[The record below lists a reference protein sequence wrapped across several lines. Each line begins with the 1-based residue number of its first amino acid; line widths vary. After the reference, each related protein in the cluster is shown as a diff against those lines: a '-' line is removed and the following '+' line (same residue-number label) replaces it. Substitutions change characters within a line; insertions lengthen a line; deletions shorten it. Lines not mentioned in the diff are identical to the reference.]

1 MKKIK
6 GLLKKI
12 LTKEVI
18 MYVIFGVLTT
28 LVNLIVSFV
37 LEGMVHIDGAIASA
51 IGIVSSV
58 LFAYFTNRKWV
69 FETKA
74 IGFIENFR
82 EFIKF
87 ILGRAVTM
95 IIEQGGV
102 IVFYSYMHL
111 PFMPVKLS
119 LTVIVIILNFFF
131 SKFFAFAKKD
141 EGKEIRDNM
150 LIKKKRNFK
159 EIIKE
164 NKNSLYIFLAMLVF
178 TVIICSNF
186 IHMHF
191 SQDTYPMYAWGWDN
205 YIKHFLL
212 SNRIFSALQ
221 LLISKVLNISFN
233 MTVKISSIISMVV
246 FATSWFVLYKYV
258 IKLLKKEEDVPFKIL
273 IIGITFSIIF
283 NFCTFETMVFV
294 EASVMAFSIL
304 FAVIASCL
312 YAEKKYLKS
321 FVVLVLSSFCYQ
333 TAISLFLLLTLVF
346 IAYKNKDNIK
356 EIFKKSIGVFILWG
370 IAMVINLIMTKLF
383 SSYFG
388 TTTRETTILN
398 LGQIFTTIFN
408 YGKQLLIDNLNILPK
423 GSYLIAIIILSIV
436 LLVSVIKRKK
446 YFHIFEY
453 FVLILLSFV
462 VPTLPLVVMPVES
475 QYIETRMAMCYGA
488 ILGIILLYLVMV
500 MKANKLNG
508 LDKVIYIMTV
518 CIFAINS
525 IYFVRASSEN
535 MATGYLDRNI
545 AKTVIQAI
553 NEYEETTGNTIKNIG
568 ISYDQGSS
576 TYYDGQME
584 LRSTNVRGMV
594 TDWAAIEALEYYS
607 EKYYNIVEVPEEIDS
622 YFKQFDWKFYSDKQ
636 LVFEGDNLYLCLY

>member
-6 GLLKKI
+6 ELIKKF

-18 MYVIFGVLTT
+18 MYVIFGVITT

-37 LEGMVHIDGAIASA
+37 LEGIVHIDGAIASA
-51 IGIVSSV
+51 IGIIASV

-74 IGFIENFR
+74 KGFIENFN

-95 IIEQGGV
+95 VIEQGGV
-102 IVFYSYMHL
+102 VIFYSHMNL

-119 LTVIVIILNFFF
+119 LTIIVIILNFFF

-141 EGKEIRDNM
+141 DRKEKRDNM
-150 LIKKKRNFK
+150 LIEKKKSFK
-159 EIIKE
+159 EIIKG
-164 NKNSLYIFLAMLVF
+164 NKSNIYIFLAMLIF
-178 TVIICSNF
+178 TIIICSNF

-191 SQDTYPMYAWGWDN
+191 SQDTYPMYAGGWDN

-221 LLISKVLNISFN
+221 LLVSKVLHISFN
-233 MTVKISSIISMVV
+233 MTVKISSILSMIV
-246 FATSWFVLYKYV
+246 FATSWFILYKYV
-258 IKLLKKEEDVPFKIL
+258 IKLLKKKEDKPFKIL
-273 IIGITFSIIF
+273 IMGITFSIIF

-304 FAVIASCL
+304 FAIIASCL
-312 YAEKKYLKS
+312 YAEKKYFKS
-321 FVVLVLSSFCYQ
+321 FVVLVISSFCYQ
-333 TAISLFLLLTLVF
+333 TATSLFLLLTLVF

-356 EIFKKSIGVFILWG
+356 EIFKKSIGVFLFWG
-370 IAMVINLIMTKLF
+370 ITMLINLGMTKLF
-383 SSYFG
+383 SSYFD
-388 TTTRETTILN
+388 TTTRETALLN
-398 LGQIFTTIFN
+398 LGQIFTTIFK
-408 YGKQLLIDNLNILPK
+408 YGGQLVMDNLNILPK
-423 GSYLIAIIILSIV
+423 GSYLVAIIILSIV
-436 LLVSVIKRKK
+436 FIASVVKRKK

-453 FVLILLSFV
+453 IVLVLLSFV

-475 QYIETRMAMCYGA
+475 QYIEARMAMCYGA

-500 MKANKLNG
+500 MKAEKING
-508 LDKVIYIMTV
+508 WNKVIYIMTI

-525 IYFVRASSEN
+525 IYFIRASSEN

-545 AKTVIQAI
+545 AKTVLQAI
-553 NEYEETTGNTIKNIG
+553 NEYEGTTGNTIKNVG
-568 ISYDQGSS
+568 ITYDQGSS

-607 EKYYNIVEVPEEIDS
+607 GKYYNIVKVPEEIDS
-622 YFKQFDWKFYSDKQ
+622 YFKKYDWKFYSDKQ
-636 LVFEGDNLYLCLY
+636 LVFDGDNLYLCLY